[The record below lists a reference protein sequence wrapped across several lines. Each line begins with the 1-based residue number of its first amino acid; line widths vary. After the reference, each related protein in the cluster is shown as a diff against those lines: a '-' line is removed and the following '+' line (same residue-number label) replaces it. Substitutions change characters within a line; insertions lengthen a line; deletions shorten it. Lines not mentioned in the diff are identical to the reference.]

1 LHIDDERRI
10 LNWIML
16 TLSGACLAIFGFLLS
31 FFWAATRYLED
42 GMPAMIM
49 LSVIGFWQG
58 YQSLRNKP
66 IGTRFYTA
74 IGVVLIAVSILI
86 STLVAISVNDARFEI
101 IRLLTFTK

>member
-1 LHIDDERRI
+1 
-10 LNWIML
+10 
-16 TLSGACLAIFGFLLS
+16 
-31 FFWAATRYLED
+31 
-42 GMPAMIM
+42 MPAMIM